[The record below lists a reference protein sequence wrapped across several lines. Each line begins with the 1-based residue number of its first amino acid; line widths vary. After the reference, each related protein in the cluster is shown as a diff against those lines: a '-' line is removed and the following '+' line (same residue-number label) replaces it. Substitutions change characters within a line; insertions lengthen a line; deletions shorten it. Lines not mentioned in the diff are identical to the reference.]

1 VPGTSTPTST
11 PTAWFITISVD
22 FVAFAFR
29 LLPAVGN
36 VAGAGS
42 AGAALMIAAV
52 MSAAASFCASRRF
65 AFGTAT
71 CVAFGDLLNSCVD
84 VRATF
89 LAIDDLFRAS
99 AVVAGDNCSGGS
111 DSDVDRTPVVAV
123 ASSSVSP
130 DNTASS
136 NVLSVVD
143 ESCTFMFEAPNAFF
157 FFAASGCFF
166 GLPAPGIFFFGL
178 PRFFPRDASGASS
191 ESESDDPESE
201 SESESES
208 EPESESRDDLAL
220 RFSLFLAL
228 FFFPGLA

>member
-1 VPGTSTPTST
+1 
-11 PTAWFITISVD
+11 
-22 FVAFAFR
+22 
-29 LLPAVGN
+29 
-36 VAGAGS
+36 
-42 AGAALMIAAV
+42 M
-52 MSAAASFCASRRF
+52 
-65 AFGTAT
+65 
-71 CVAFGDLLNSCVD
+71 
-84 VRATF
+84 
-89 LAIDDLFRAS
+89 
-99 AVVAGDNCSGGS
+99 
-111 DSDVDRTPVVAV
+111 VAV

-157 FFAASGCFF
+157 FFAASFF
-166 GLPAPGIFFFGL
+166 GLPALGIFFFGL

>member
-1 VPGTSTPTST
+1 
-11 PTAWFITISVD
+11 
-22 FVAFAFR
+22 
-29 LLPAVGN
+29 
-36 VAGAGS
+36 
-42 AGAALMIAAV
+42 

-65 AFGTAT
+65 AFGAAT

-84 VRATF
+84 VRASF

-99 AVVAGDNCSGGS
+99 AVVAGDSCSGGS
-111 DSDVDRTPVVAV
+111 DSDADGTPVVAV

-157 FFAASGCFF
+157 FFAASFF
-166 GLPAPGIFFFGL
+166 GLPALGIFFFGL

-201 SESESES
+201 SESALESVSGS

-228 FFFPGLA
+228 FFFFPGRA